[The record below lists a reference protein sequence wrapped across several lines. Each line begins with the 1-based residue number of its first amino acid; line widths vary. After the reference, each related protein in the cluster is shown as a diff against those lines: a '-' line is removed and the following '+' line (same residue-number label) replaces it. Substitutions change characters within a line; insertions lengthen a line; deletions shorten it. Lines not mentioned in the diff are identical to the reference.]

1 MPGHRDEASEVLDFW
16 FMQSKPHQW
25 FTKDPAFEAL
35 LQPSFLGLPRR
46 AIAGELG
53 AWGPEAVG
61 SLVLVLLLDQF
72 PRQIWRDTAMAFTG
86 DPQALA
92 LSPKAVELGW
102 LEAEPEQARRTFRLM
117 PLRTPVSQGRN
128 AQRGTPPEPSQL
140 HPVDDA

>member
-46 AIAGELG
+46 AIAGE
-53 AWGPEAVG
+53 
-61 SLVLVLLLDQF
+61 
-72 PRQIWRDTAMAFTG
+72 
-86 DPQALA
+86 PQALA

-128 AQRGTPPEPSQL
+128 AQTGTPPEPSQL